1 MSIYKNYTDSI
12 NKPMKINTQKINNIN
27 YIIITSAI
35 ANMGILGVS
44 VTTLYYV
51 NKLSQMADYF
61 NDISNNTILN
71 NETLVSEYINR
82 IPHIIDTL
90 CDLISC

>member
-1 MSIYKNYTDSI
+1 MSIYQNNTNSI
-12 NKPMKINTQKINNIN
+12 NKPIKINTENINNIN
-27 YIIITSAI
+27 HLIILSALI
-35 ANMGILGVS
+35 NMGTLGVS
-44 VTTLYYV
+44 VITLYYV

-71 NETLVSEYINR
+71 NETLVEEYINR
-82 IPHIIDTL
+82 VPHIIDTL

>member
-1 MSIYKNYTDSI
+1 
-12 NKPMKINTQKINNIN
+12 
-27 YIIITSAI
+27 
-35 ANMGILGVS
+35 MGILGVS

-61 NDISNNTILN
+61 DDISNNTILN